1 MVTEEST
8 MAGRD
13 GGVKDRRVQDVV
25 TEIGRLIG
33 EEIKLWSTLEASSS
47 GAGAKVT

>member
-1 MVTEEST
+1 MVTGESN

-13 GGVKDRRVQDVV
+13 GGVKDRRRVQDVV

-33 EEIKLWSTLEASSS
+33 EAENKIMEYLGSIQFRGRS
-47 GAGAKVT
+47 

>member
-33 EEIKLWSTLEASSS
+33 EAENKIMEHLGSIQFRGRS
-47 GAGAKVT
+47 